1 MKVFVNNRMR
11 YVNSSRSLSIKIKKL
26 EENIINYMKYN
37 KNNEGYEK
45 KLGEKIL
52 TLQNLKDIRTACSQN
67 HSKTANTGGTK

>member
-1 MKVFVNNRMR
+1 MKVFVGNRIR
-11 YVNSSRSLSIKIKKL
+11 YVNPSRSLSIKIKKL
-26 EENIINYMKYN
+26 EENMANYMKYN
-37 KNNEGYEK
+37 KDNKEYEK

>member
-45 KLGEKIL
+45 KLGERIL
-52 TLQNLKDIRTACSQN
+52 ALQNLQDIKTACSQTN
-67 HSKTANTGGTK
+67 RGTATKPKGN